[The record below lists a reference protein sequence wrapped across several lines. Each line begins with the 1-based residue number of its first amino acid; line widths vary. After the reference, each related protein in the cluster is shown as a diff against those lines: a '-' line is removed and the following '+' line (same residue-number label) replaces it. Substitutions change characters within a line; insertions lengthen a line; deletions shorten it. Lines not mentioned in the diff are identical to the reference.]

1 MYQWGEKYIIQN
13 MDTYNNIQTTLNV
26 ESTSIKD
33 TEIYGLL
40 NVMVYSF
47 PSSTIENYIETY
59 IAGGKKS
66 DITPSN

>member
-47 PSSTIENYIETY
+47 PSVQL
-59 IAGGKKS
+59 K
-66 DITPSN
+66 IT